1 MLWIPLYMYLITKR
15 KKEKKPHICEKYL
28 FSYLLRKFEVIYIH
42 VQFF

>member
-1 MLWIPLYMYLITKR
+1 MDSPIHVFNN
-15 KKEKKPHICEKYL
+15 KKKKGKKPHICEKYL